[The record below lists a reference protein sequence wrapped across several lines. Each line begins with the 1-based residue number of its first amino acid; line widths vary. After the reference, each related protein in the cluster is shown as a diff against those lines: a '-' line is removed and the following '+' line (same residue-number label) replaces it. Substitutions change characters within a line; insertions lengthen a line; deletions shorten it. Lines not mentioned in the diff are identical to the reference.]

1 MKQSSLKQS
10 LSMVGG
16 LALLASTL
24 VGSGCAKRVD
34 ADARPSPESI
44 GQYYPL
50 AVGNAWTYRIDA
62 RDDKPV
68 TVEIVKEQD
77 GYFVDNQGGQ
87 LTVDAFGLRDPK
99 RYLLRGPLE
108 AGRGWNNVVSVSST
122 ERYQLVQV
130 GFACKVPAG
139 SFPNCV
145 SVEGRNKV
153 DAQTTLVNTMTFAA
167 GVGLVRVDV
176 ATEHQGKRVPQT
188 ELELVSYKLDG
199 AGAAKTPAAP
209 AQN

>member
-1 MKQSSLKQS
+1 MRQS
-10 LSMVGG
+10 LSTVGG
-16 LALLASTL
+16 IALLATTL
-24 VGSGCAKRVD
+24 VGSGCAKRVESD
-34 ADARPSPESI
+34 TRPAPESI
-44 GQYYPL
+44 AEYYPL
-50 AVGNAWTYRIDA
+50 AVGNQWTYRLDK

-77 GYFVDNQGGQ
+77 GYFLDNQGGQ
-87 LTVDAFGLRDPK
+87 LTVDAYGLRDPK

-130 GFACKVPAG
+130 GFACQAPAG

-145 SVEGRNKV
+145 SVEGRNRV
-153 DAQTTLVNTMTFAA
+153 DAKTTLVNTMTFAA

-176 ATEHQGKRVPQT
+176 ATEQDGKRVPQT
-188 ELELVSYKLDG
+188 ELELVSFKVG
-199 AGAAKTPAAP
+199 PAGAAATPPAA
-209 AQN
+209 AN

>member
-1 MKQSSLKQS
+1 MKQPSLKQS

-24 VGSGCAKRVD
+24 VGSGCAKRVE

-44 GQYYPL
+44 AQYYPL
-50 AVGNAWTYRIDA
+50 AVGNAWTYRIDG

-130 GFACKVPAG
+130 GFACQVPAG

-153 DAQTTLVNTMTFAA
+153 DGKTTLVNTMTFAA

-176 ATEHQGKRVPQT
+176 ATEQDGQRVPQT
-188 ELELVSYKLDG
+188 ELELISFK
-199 AGAAKTPAAP
+199 ASPGAAPSTQAAP
-209 AQN
+209 ASN

>member
-1 MKQSSLKQS
+1 MRQS
-10 LSMVGG
+10 LSTVGG
-16 LALLASTL
+16 IALLVTTL
-24 VGSGCAKRVD
+24 VGSGCAKRVES
-34 ADARPSPESI
+34 DARPAPESI
-44 GQYYPL
+44 AEYYPL
-50 AVGNAWTYRIDA
+50 AVGNQWTYRLDK

-77 GYFVDNQGGQ
+77 GYFLDNQGGQ
-87 LTVDAFGLRDPK
+87 LMVDAFGLRDPK

-130 GFACKVPAG
+130 GFACQVPAG

-145 SVEGRNKV
+145 SVEGRNRV
-153 DAQTTLVNTMTFAA
+153 DAKTTLVNTMTFAA

-176 ATEHQGKRVPQT
+176 ATEQEGKRVPQT
-188 ELELVSYKLDG
+188 ELELVSFKVG
-199 AGAAKTPAAP
+199 AAGAAATPPPAA
-209 AQN
+209 N

>member
-1 MKQSSLKQS
+1 MRQS
-10 LSMVGG
+10 LSKVGG
-16 LALLASTL
+16 LALLATTL
-24 VGSGCAKRVD
+24 MGTGCAKRVATQD
-34 ADARPSPESI
+34 DPAPESI
-44 GQYYPL
+44 AAYYPL
-50 AVGNAWTYRIDA
+50 AVGNQWTYRLDG

-77 GYFVDNQGGQ
+77 GYFLDNQGGQ
-87 LTVDAFGLRDPK
+87 LSVDAFGLRDPK

-130 GFACKVPAG
+130 GFACQVPAG
-139 SFPNCV
+139 SFQNCV
-145 SVEGRNKV
+145 SVEGRNRV

-176 ATEHQGKRVPQT
+176 ATEHAGKRVPQT
-188 ELELVSYKLDG
+188 ELELTKFKVAP
-199 AGAAKTPAAP
+199 AGTGAAP
-209 AQN
+209 APATN

>member
-1 MKQSSLKQS
+1 MKQS

-16 LALLASTL
+16 VALLAATL
-24 VGSGCAKRVD
+24 LGSGCARRVET
-34 ADARPSPESI
+34 DARPSPESI
-44 GQYYPL
+44 AQYYPL
-50 AVGNAWTYRIDA
+50 AVGNQWTYRLDG

-77 GYFVDNQGGQ
+77 GYFLDNQGGQ
-87 LTVDAFGLRDPK
+87 LAVDGFGLRDPK

-139 SFPNCV
+139 SFSNCV
-145 SVEGRNKV
+145 SVEGRNRV

-176 ATEHQGKRVPQT
+176 ATEHEGKRVPQT
-188 ELELVSYKLDG
+188 ELELISFKANAPG
-199 AGAAKTPAAP
+199 TSTEPAATPAP
-209 AQN
+209 N

>member
-1 MKQSSLKQS
+1 MRQS
-10 LSMVGG
+10 LSTVGG
-16 LALLASTL
+16 LALLATTL
-24 VGSGCAKRVD
+24 VGPGCAKRVATD
-34 ADARPSPESI
+34 AGPAPESI
-44 GQYYPL
+44 AEYYPL
-50 AVGNAWTYRIDA
+50 AVGNQWTYRLDG

-77 GYFVDNQGGQ
+77 GYFLDNQGGQ
-87 LTVDAFGLRDPK
+87 LSVDAFGLRDPK

-130 GFACKVPAG
+130 GFACQVPAG

-145 SVEGRNKV
+145 SVEGRNRV

-176 ATEHQGKRVPQT
+176 ATEHAGKRVPQT
-188 ELELVSYKLDG
+188 ELELTKFKVAPAN
-199 AGAAKTPAAP
+199 AGATPPP
-209 AQN
+209 ATN

>member
-1 MKQSSLKQS
+1 MMKQS

-16 LALLASTL
+16 LALLASSL
-24 VGSGCAKRVD
+24 VGSGCAKRVESD
-34 ADARPSPESI
+34 TRPSPESI
-44 GQYYPL
+44 AQYYPL
-50 AVGNAWTYRIDA
+50 AVGNAWTYRIDG

-68 TVEIVKEQD
+68 TVEIVKEQED
-77 GYFVDNQGGQ
+77 GFFMDNQGGQ
-87 LTVDAFGLRDPK
+87 LKVDAFGLRDPK

-176 ATEHQGKRVPQT
+176 ATEHEGKRVPQT
-188 ELELVSYKLDG
+188 ELELISYKADG
-199 AGAAKTPAAP
+199 ASPSAAP
-209 AQN
+209 APN

>member
-1 MKQSSLKQS
+1 MRQS
-10 LSMVGG
+10 LSTVGG
-16 LALLASTL
+16 IALLATTL
-24 VGSGCAKRVD
+24 VGSGCAKRVESD
-34 ADARPSPESI
+34 TRPATESI
-44 GQYYPL
+44 AEYYPL
-50 AVGNAWTYRIDA
+50 AVGNQWTYRLDK

-77 GYFVDNQGGQ
+77 GYFLDNQGGQ
-87 LTVDAFGLRDPK
+87 LTVDAYGLRDPK

-130 GFACKVPAG
+130 GFACQAPAG

-145 SVEGRNKV
+145 SVEGRNRV
-153 DAQTTLVNTMTFAA
+153 DAKTTLVNTMTFAA

-176 ATEHQGKRVPQT
+176 ATEQDGKRVPQT
-188 ELELVSYKLDG
+188 ELELVSFKVG
-199 AGAAKTPAAP
+199 SGAAATPPPAA
-209 AQN
+209 N

>member
-1 MKQSSLKQS
+1 MKQPSLKQS

-24 VGSGCAKRVD
+24 VGSGCAKRVE
-34 ADARPSPESI
+34 ADARPSPEAI
-44 GQYYPL
+44 AQYYPL
-50 AVGNAWTYRIDA
+50 AVGNAWTYRIDG

-130 GFACKVPAG
+130 GFACQVPAG

-176 ATEHQGKRVPQT
+176 AMEHGGKRVPQT
-188 ELELVSYKLDG
+188 ELELISFKASPG
-199 AGAAKTPAAP
+199 AEPTTPATPAP
-209 AQN
+209 N

>member
-1 MKQSSLKQS
+1 MRQS
-10 LSMVGG
+10 LSKVGG
-16 LALLASTL
+16 LALLATTL
-24 VGSGCAKRVD
+24 MGTGCAKRVATETD
-34 ADARPSPESI
+34 PAPESI
-44 GQYYPL
+44 AAYYPL
-50 AVGNAWTYRIDA
+50 AVGNQWTYRLDG

-77 GYFVDNQGGQ
+77 GYFLDNQGGQ
-87 LTVDAFGLRDPK
+87 LSVDAFGLRDPK

-130 GFACKVPAG
+130 GFACQVPAG
-139 SFPNCV
+139 SFQNCV
-145 SVEGRNKV
+145 SVEGRNRV

-176 ATEHQGKRVPQT
+176 ATEHAGKRVPQT
-188 ELELVSYKLDG
+188 ELELTKFKVAP
-199 AGAAKTPAAP
+199 AGTGAAP
-209 AQN
+209 APATN

>member
-1 MKQSSLKQS
+1 MRQS
-10 LSMVGG
+10 LSTVGG
-16 LALLASTL
+16 IALLATTL
-24 VGSGCAKRVD
+24 VGSGCAKRVESD
-34 ADARPSPESI
+34 TRPATESI
-44 GQYYPL
+44 AEYYPL
-50 AVGNAWTYRIDA
+50 AVGNQWTYRLDK

-77 GYFVDNQGGQ
+77 GYFLDNQGGQ
-87 LTVDAFGLRDPK
+87 LTVDAYGLRDPK

-130 GFACKVPAG
+130 GFACQAPAG

-145 SVEGRNKV
+145 SVEGRNRV
-153 DAQTTLVNTMTFAA
+153 DAKTTLVNTMTFAA

-176 ATEHQGKRVPQT
+176 ATEQDGKRVPQT
-188 ELELVSYKLDG
+188 ELELVSFKVG
-199 AGAAKTPAAP
+199 SSGAAATPPPAA
-209 AQN
+209 N